1 MDKLGV
7 IVPYRNREEHLKEF
21 IPKMETYLSRKGI
34 DYVIIIVEQDHNQP
48 FNRGALCNIGYK
60 EAKLHRCNYIVFH
73 DVDMIP
79 INVDYSYS
87 NHPVHLATDDLP
99 FENYFGGI
107 TLFPSR
113 DFAKIN
119 GFSNNYWG
127 WGYEDDDLMFRCISK
142 ELPLN
147 SRNIK
152 RPVFKDNTT
161 IFNGV
166 NAFAKI
172 ENKINFRKDFSILTK
187 VSLGKIELNPK
198 LEADK
203 FPIFNI
209 KGYDMELVYTS
220 FRRLALRVFD
230 SKSKFYEIYTEVTDE
245 KDFDVQI
252 EYRSTE
258 KIMHFKVNGNEVG
271 TLTLEA
277 PIMNYGNE
285 KSIFIGADN
294 SLNEFFP
301 GVISNFILKV
311 ENKTV
316 TSLVCDKVK
325 NYQLEDLSGNN
336 NNGVLFNA
344 SIADP
349 KFNKIHTVFSPHRR
363 KSTLRRLKHES
374 NGFDGGRWAS
384 DLTRWNE
391 LKYFNE
397 VLPGYKSAEN
407 DGCNSV
413 KYKLN
418 SRNKSEDRKYIK
430 LNVELEK

>member
-7 IVPYRNREEHLKEF
+7 VVPYRDREEHLEEF
-21 IPKMETYLSRKGI
+21 VPKMETYLTRKGI
-34 DYVIIIVEQDHNQP
+34 DFVIIIVEQDHNQP

-60 EAKLHRCNYIVFH
+60 EAKINRCNYIVFH

-87 NHPVHLATDDLP
+87 DHPVHLASDDLP
-99 FENYFGGI
+99 FENYFGGMTI
-107 TLFPSR
+107 FPMR

-119 GFSNNYWG
+119 GFSNKYWG

-142 ELPLN
+142 GINLDTREITRPRFTKN
-147 SRNIK
+147 S
-152 RPVFKDNTT
+152 T

-172 ENKINFRKDFSILTK
+172 NNTLNFRKDFSILTK
-187 VSLGKIELNPK
+187 ASIGDLQLNPE
-198 LEADK
+198 LEADR

-230 SKSKFYEIYTEVTDE
+230 AKSKFYEIYTDVNDE
-245 KDFDVQI
+245 KDFDVTI
-252 EYRSTE
+252 EYKSKD
-258 KIMHFKVNGNEVG
+258 KILNLNVNGNEVG
-271 TLTLEA
+271 SIELEA
-277 PIMNYGNE
+277 PIMNYGKE
-285 KSIFIGADN
+285 KTIFLGVDN
-294 SLNEFFP
+294 SLNEFFS
-301 GVISNFILKV
+301 GVIRSFILKV

-316 TSLVCDKVK
+316 TSLKCDKVE
-325 NYQLEDLSGNN
+325 NYKLKDVSENGND
-336 NNGVLFNA
+336 GILFNA
-344 SIADP
+344 SIDKP
-349 KFNKIHTVFSPHRR
+349 NFSKIQTIHIPHRR

-374 NGFDGGRWAS
+374 NGFDGGRWSS

-391 LKYFNE
+391 LRYFNE
-397 VLPGYKSAEN
+397 VLTGFKSPTLDGYN
-407 DGCNSV
+407 TV

-418 SRNKSEDRKYIK
+418 FRNKTEDRKFIK